1 MYALLEN
8 DAGVLELCPGVLVVP
23 AQAVVGGV
31 TPLDGRD
38 GRVIRRAGLKHGG
51 HRTRSYGTQYT
62 VHGHKVWTAVTYVVL
77 A

>member
-1 MYALLEN
+1 MYALLED
-8 DAGVLELCPGVLVVP
+8 DACVLELCPGVLVVP

-51 HRTRSYGTQYT
+51 HRHGHTVHSTRYTDTRSGRP
-62 VHGHKVWTAVTYVVL
+62 
-77 A
+77 